1 VSERDDGG
9 PAFPYSYEITG
20 VDSEGY
26 ASKGTATAGG
36 MSLRDYFAGQVIAA
50 CIDMLDGEEM
60 GRKEWVSAAS
70 IAAYR
75 IADAMLIARQ
85 A

>member
-1 VSERDDGG
+1 MSERDDGG
-9 PAFPYSYEITG
+9 PAFPWVSMGVPGQPPQFRQQIT
-20 VDSEGY
+20 S
-26 ASKGTATAGG
+26 GG
-36 MSLRDYFAGQVIAA
+36 MSLRDWFAGQVIAA

-60 GRKEWVSAAS
+60 GRKEWVSAVS

-75 IADAMLIARQ
+75 IADAMLIARR